1 MGDGM
6 YISSPDAYDGETCRL
21 TIRNRLEDF
30 YHNETLCEYENCK
43 GTAVHHCADG
53 TLYWEGCGRV
63 FCEEH
68 ACSLKDSNEGNPLA
82 FVCTECH

>member
-6 YISSPDAYDGETCRL
+6 YVSSPDAINDNDPEFA
-21 TIRNRLEDF
+21 ISNRLEDF
-30 YHNETLCEYENCK
+30 YHNETICEFANCQWI
-43 GTAVHHCADG
+43 AVHHCADG

-68 ACSLKDSNEGNPLA
+68 ARSAKDTEEGEALA
-82 FVCTECH
+82 FVCSECH

>member
-6 YISSPDAYDGETCRL
+6 YVSSPDVVDGQEFRIT
-21 TIRNRLEDF
+21 NRLEDF
-30 YHNETLCEYENCK
+30 YHKQTKCEYQNCQW
-43 GTAVHHCADG
+43 TAVHHCADG

-68 ACSLKDSNEGNPLA
+68 ACSLKDSNEGEALA